1 MDSRDTVLLNCREL
15 HSFVKE
21 ILEKN
26 GFSPEDSGITADV
39 LLAADRRG
47 IMSHGVARLAT
58 YMRRLGNGLIAPD
71 ADMKIVKETPVSLV
85 VDGSAGMGHP
95 VAYRTM
101 KKCIDKAKSGFM
113 CLASIRNSNHYG
125 IAGYYT
131 QMALDENMI
140 GISMTNSESLVV
152 PTFGK
157 DAFLGTNPISIGVPA
172 ADCRPFL
179 LDMAT
184 STVPVGKVEV
194 YSRAEKEM
202 PDSWATDET
211 GRPAT
216 DAAHVLN
223 NVKQGKKG
231 GLLPLGGAVEETGG
245 HKGYGLAAMVDIFCG
260 VFSSGKTGSDVYGT
274 PDSPPG
280 VAHFVGAVNPEAFSS
295 LEEIAANMDHYLG
308 MLRNAGKGAGYDRI
322 YVAGEKEYEAEE
334 RNRVTVPVQAKVF
347 STLNGLGSQWGLKL
361 EEA

>member
-15 HSFVKE
+15 HTFVVSV
-21 ILEKN
+21 LEKS
-26 GFSPEDSGITADV
+26 GFTAEDSNITADV

-47 IMSHGVARLAT
+47 ILSHGVARLAT
-58 YMRRLGNGLIAPD
+58 YINRLEDGLIFPD
-71 ADMKIVKETPVSLV
+71 AEMKIVKETPVSMV
-85 VDGSAGMGHP
+85 VDGSAGMGQP
-95 VAYRTM
+95 VTFRTM
-101 KKCIDKAKSGFM
+101 RKCIEKAKSGFM

-125 IAGYYT
+125 IAGFYT

-140 GISMTNSESLVV
+140 GVSMTNSAPLVV

-157 DAFLGTNPISIGVPA
+157 DALLGTNPISIGVPSGKG
-172 ADCRPFL
+172 RPFL

-194 YSRAEKEM
+194 YSRAGKEM
-202 PDSWATDET
+202 PDSWATDGS

-216 DAAHVLN
+216 DAARVLN
-223 NVKQGKKG
+223 NLKGDKIG
-231 GLLPLGGAVEETGG
+231 GLLPLGGGTEETGG
-245 HKGYGLAAMVDIFCG
+245 HKGYGLAAVVDIFCG
-260 VFSSGKTGSDVYGT
+260 VLSSGKTGGDVYGK
-274 PDSPPG
+274 PHSPPG
-280 VAHFVGAVNPEAFSS
+280 VSHFVGAINPEAFSS
-295 LEEIAANMDHYLG
+295 IDEIAANMDHYID

-347 STLNGLGSQWGLKL
+347 DTLNQIGSRWGLRI

>member
-1 MDSRDTVLLNCREL
+1 MDSSYTVLVNGDILRT
-15 HSFVKE
+15 FVVE
-21 ILEKN
+21 MLERYS
-26 GFSPEDSGITADV
+26 FSPEDSRISADV

-47 IMSHGVARLAT
+47 IMSHGVARLDA
-58 YMRRLGNGLIAPD
+58 YIKRLQGGLIDPA
-71 ADMKIVKETPVSLV
+71 ANMKIVKETPVSLV
-85 VDGSAGMGHP
+85 VDGGAGMGHP

-101 KKCIDKAKSGFM
+101 KKCIEKAKTGFM
-113 CLASIRNSNHYG
+113 CLATIRNSNHYG

-172 ADCRPFL
+172 ADSRPFL

-216 DAAHVLN
+216 DAAQVLTN
-223 NVKQGKKG
+223 LKGVKKG
-231 GLLPLGGAVEETGG
+231 GLLPLGGATEETGG
-245 HKGYGLAAMVDIFCG
+245 HKGYGLAALVDIFCG
-260 VFSSGKTGSDVYGT
+260 VFSSGKTGTDVYGANNA
-274 PDSPPG
+274 PPG
-280 VAHFVGAVNPEAFSS
+280 VAHFVGAINPEAFSS
-295 LEEIAANMDHYLG
+295 LEEIAANMDHYLD

-347 STLNGLGSQWGLKL
+347 STLNELGSQWDLKL